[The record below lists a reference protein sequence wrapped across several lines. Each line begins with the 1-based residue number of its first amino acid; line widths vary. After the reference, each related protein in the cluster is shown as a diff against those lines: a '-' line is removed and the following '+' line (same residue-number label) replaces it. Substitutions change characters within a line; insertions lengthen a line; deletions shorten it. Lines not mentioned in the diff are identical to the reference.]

1 MGNYIMSWVEHI
13 KKTQKKGESYKD
25 AMKRASATWTK
36 KEKVV
41 KKADVSLKKTL
52 KNDIKKKDPKE
63 PKKEKKP
70 RKVKIVEPTSVKEVE
85 SIVNE

>member
-1 MGNYIMSWVEHI
+1 MGDYIMSWVEHI

-41 KKADVSLKKTL
+41 K
-52 KNDIKKKDPKE
+52 
-63 PKKEKKP
+63 
-70 RKVKIVEPTSVKEVE
+70 
-85 SIVNE
+85 